1 MLGEKLKEA
10 LSKKENDINTFV
22 WKGDKKRDANG
33 NVVQEEYK
41 MVDCTAEQLNH
52 FYKVCETML
61 YNNSDPKNLGR
72 WNVIAE
78 IEDQRSRCNTELFL
92 RWLEREGTPRYTFNI
107 ALRNFL
113 NNNPSV
119 DPKTE
124 SIKVAVGGCP
134 KEYEDLNIDMVLDG
148 CIDALGILNKQHITL
163 KFILR
168 QGIWFS
174 AEEAKK
180 LAQEGVTDRLEYVRK
195 YLGLKTAPELKINP
209 KGMTLDQMFSMVS
222 LRARKYSEMT
232 NTQLKVLNNRILFA
246 LENSVRF
253 HIKQWEQ
260 RKEQITKICEV
271 KGYKLSK

>member
-10 LSKKENDINTFV
+10 LSKKENDINTFI

-33 NVVQEEYK
+33 NVVQEEYR

-119 DPKTE
+119 DPKIE

-134 KEYEDLNIDMVLDG
+134 KEYEDLKIDMVLDG

-174 AEEAKK
+174 ADEAKK
-180 LAQEGVTDRLEYVRK
+180 LAQEGVTDKLEYVRK

-260 RKEQITKICEV
+260 RMRQITKICEV

>member
-33 NVVQEEYK
+33 NVIQEEYR
-41 MVDCTAEQLNH
+41 MVDCTIEQLKH
-52 FYKVCETML
+52 FYEVCETML

-72 WNVIAE
+72 WNVVAE
-78 IEDQRSRCNTELFL
+78 IQDQRERCNTELFL
-92 RWLEREGTPRYTFNI
+92 RWLEQEGTPRYTFNV

-113 NNNPSV
+113 NNNPQV
-119 DPKTE
+119 DPKKE
-124 SIKVAVGGCP
+124 SIKIAVGGCP
-134 KEYEDLNIDMVLDG
+134 KEYEDLKIDMVLDG

-180 LAQEGVTDRLEYVRK
+180 LAKEGVTDKIEYVIK
-195 YLGLKTAPELKINP
+195 YLGLKNAPELKINP
-209 KGMTLDQMFSMVS
+209 KGLTLDQMFSMVS

-232 NTQLKVLNNRILFA
+232 TTQLKVLNNRILFA
-246 LENSVRF
+246 LENSVKF

-260 RKEQITKICEV
+260 RMKQITKVCEA
-271 KGYKLSK
+271 KNSKLIK

>member
-10 LSKKENDINTFV
+10 LSKKENDINTFI

-33 NVVQEEYK
+33 NVVQEEYR

-61 YNNSDPKNLGR
+61 YNSSDPKNLGR

-119 DPKTE
+119 DPKIE

-134 KEYEDLNIDMVLDG
+134 KEYEDLKIDMVLDG

-180 LAQEGVTDRLEYVRK
+180 LAQEGVTDKLEYVRK

-260 RKEQITKICEV
+260 RKKQITKICEV